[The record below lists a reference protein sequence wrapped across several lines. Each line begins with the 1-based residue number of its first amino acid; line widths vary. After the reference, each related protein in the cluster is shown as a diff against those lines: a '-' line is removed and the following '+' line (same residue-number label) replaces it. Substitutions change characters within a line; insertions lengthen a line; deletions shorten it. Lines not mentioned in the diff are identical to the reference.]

1 MLFDLSGHN
10 HIGGGGA
17 CRVQGGRQPDEHHQL
32 KGENQCLPSEPDTPV
47 KNSLSKIFPLEE
59 MEFSLSSKNHFKFPK
74 EFERC
79 PVKFPATGLK
89 RQAHGGEQ
97 RAHDARRAGRDVA
110 AGEELGGEG
119 EEGDDGRCK
128 AC

>member
-1 MLFDLSGHN
+1 
-10 HIGGGGA
+10 
-17 CRVQGGRQPDEHHQL
+17 
-32 KGENQCLPSEPDTPV
+32 
-47 KNSLSKIFPLEE
+47 

-74 EFERC
+74 EFVPC
-79 PVKFPATGLK
+79 PVTFPLKGLE

-97 RAHDARRAGRDVA
+97 RAHDARRAGRGVA

>member
-1 MLFDLSGHN
+1 MDPNQFQEPGLLLHKILHLRRPLVDSSTLFHFGTEQD
-10 HIGGGGA
+10 
-17 CRVQGGRQPDEHHQL
+17 R
-32 KGENQCLPSEPDTPV
+32 PV
-47 KNSLSKIFPLEE
+47 KNSPFKIFPLEE
-59 MEFSLSSKNHFKFPK
+59 VKVSLSSKNRFKFPK
-74 EFERC
+74 EFVRC
-79 PVKFPATGLK
+79 LVKFPLTGLE

-97 RAHDARRAGRDVA
+97 RTHDARRAGRDVA